1 MFCKVLLCKNKK
13 ALKSRLI
20 IGAGGGNRTLTIS
33 LEGWSSTIKLH
44 PHLSMFL
51 LYILPFNLST
61 TFYKKIKKSKFKILG

>member
-1 MFCKVLLCKNKK
+1 MFCKVLLDKNKK

-44 PHLSMFL
+44 L
-51 LYILPFNLST
+51 LTRKGIEPFPRMDIAGLEPT
-61 TFYKKIKKSKFKILG
+61 TTRL